1 MYAEIQQQ
9 TGKHSVTELC
19 MVYGVS
25 TSGYYKWL
33 KRAGALNR
41 YERTQQRMDA
51 CIADIHAHSPMMGY
65 RQIRDTLEWR
75 FGWKLSDPTVWRS
88 MKRLG
93 VHGYTRKRNYSENRQ
108 RSLQQLWRSDGAFLS
123 TIS

>member
-1 MYAEIQQQ
+1 MIQQMYAEIQQQ
-9 TGKHSVTELC
+9 TGKHFVTELC

-51 CIADIHAHSPMMGY
+51 CIADIHAHSP
-65 RQIRDTLEWR
+65 
-75 FGWKLSDPTVWRS
+75 
-88 MKRLG
+88 
-93 VHGYTRKRNYSENRQ
+93 
-108 RSLQQLWRSDGAFLS
+108 
-123 TIS
+123 